1 MKTEALLV
9 GSVLRERRAE
19 REGDEGKEGER
30 EKGEEDRERGRERHR
45 ETDREKLLLL
55 VCHKLLSAL
64 VCANWKETLSF
75 RI

>member
-30 EKGEEDRERGRERHR
+30 EKGEEDRERGRE
-45 ETDREKLLLL
+45 KLLLL